1 MNDFLEVLYYLKN
14 INFIKL
20 DGNNFSLNDQDFSN
34 LSSISENLDSKDII
48 LFWQF
53 TLDTIEEIN
62 IVSNPNL
69 SVEMFLFRLM
79 RIKGFKQ
86 KDSEQTSSRKKNDTL
101 IKEPEKKITSKTID
115 QIKNI
120 SQQEKIEPNLNK
132 DEIIN
137 KLKIDSFES
146 LINLCTKRKEAKLKY
161 ELETNTNLV
170 SFSEG
175 LIEIS
180 FNENLDKDFIKNL
193 SNKLYEWT
201 SKRWIISLSKNQGQI
216 SKKEKN
222 KIDEKKL
229 FDDVKNSEAYKK
241 VIKAFPDAE
250 LINVELKED

>member
-1 MNDFLEVLYYLKN
+1 M
-14 INFIKL
+14 
-20 DGNNFSLNDQDFSN
+20 
-34 LSSISENLDSKDII
+34 
-48 LFWQF
+48 
-53 TLDTIEEIN
+53 EEIN

-79 RIKGFKQ
+79 RIKGLKE
-86 KDSEQTSSRKKNDTL
+86 KDVEETFTGKKPDTL
-101 IKEPEKKITSKTID
+101 IKEPEKKISNKTID
-115 QIKNI
+115 QIKNV

-132 DEIIN
+132 DEVIN
-137 KLKIDSFES
+137 ELKIGSFES
-146 LINLCTKRKEAKLKY
+146 LINFCTERKEAKLKY

-222 KIDEKKL
+222 KIDEKKI
-229 FDDVKNSEAYKK
+229 FDDVKKSEAYKK
-241 VIKAFPDAE
+241 VIEAFPDAE
-250 LINVELKED
+250 LINVELKEDEND